1 MKKYQVNISYQVTDL
16 ELVNPLYTSNAWMGK
31 YQGDAIM
38 TIDNEYADDNIDF
51 TEWCVFSGS
60 KQECEQYVENL
71 KKNQTKKFISS
82 LVLQMNWF
90 HSKKIFIKLK
100 LFSCY

>member
-16 ELVNPLYTSNAWMGK
+16 ELVNPLYISNAWIGK

-60 KQECEQYVENL
+60 KHECEQYVENFN
-71 KKNQTKKFISS
+71 K
-82 LVLQMNWF
+82 
-90 HSKKIFIKLK
+90 
-100 LFSCY
+100 